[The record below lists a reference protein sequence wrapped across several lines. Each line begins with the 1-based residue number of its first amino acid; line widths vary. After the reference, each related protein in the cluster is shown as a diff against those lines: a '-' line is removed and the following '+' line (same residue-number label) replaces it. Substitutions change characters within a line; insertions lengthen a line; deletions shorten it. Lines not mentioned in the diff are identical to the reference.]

1 MHVYYVQGNKNH
13 DFRLWHAIKN
23 GTVKILWWK
32 KCNNSY
38 QKINKW
44 VYHHVQYIFKKNWK
58 ILQNNSKLK
67 LR

>member
-32 KCNNSY
+32 KCNN
-38 QKINKW
+38 
-44 VYHHVQYIFKKNWK
+44 
-58 ILQNNSKLK
+58 
-67 LR
+67 